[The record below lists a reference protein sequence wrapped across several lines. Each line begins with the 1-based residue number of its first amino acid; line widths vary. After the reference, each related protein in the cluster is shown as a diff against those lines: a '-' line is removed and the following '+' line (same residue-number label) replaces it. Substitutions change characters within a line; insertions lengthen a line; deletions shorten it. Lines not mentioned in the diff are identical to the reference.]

1 MNEQTTRKLVV
12 AGGMAVV
19 IAIAATIF
27 AMRPPAVAHVA
38 EAVAA
43 PPPVADSAVAS
54 EAVAP
59 IPDVPATAAPATTAV
74 PAAPVVAAPATSA
87 HKDVVASKRVTAG
100 KSNGDAIRSSG
111 AAPGPVMPA
120 AVAEVARSSERVA
133 APAEASE
140 ARPETS
146 SLPVAVAS
154 DSEITA
160 NVKSEIA
167 VDSPGKNEAIGVITT
182 NGAVALTGSLA
193 SQTDIDHIRLV
204 VARVKDVKSV
214 NTTALSIS
222 VL

>member
-120 AVAEVARSSERVA
+120 AVRSSERVA